1 MSYDCKICKDDGHC
15 RNNINSKYYD
25 VEMFG
30 QTDYIDCCVY
40 LKKKK
45 RLEIQ
50 TIVVKDTELCDD
62 DIKRLVN
69 GDRVGGK

>member
-1 MSYDCKICKDDGHC
+1 
-15 RNNINSKYYD
+15 
-25 VEMFG
+25 MFG

-50 TIVVKDTELCDD
+50 TIVGKDTELCDD